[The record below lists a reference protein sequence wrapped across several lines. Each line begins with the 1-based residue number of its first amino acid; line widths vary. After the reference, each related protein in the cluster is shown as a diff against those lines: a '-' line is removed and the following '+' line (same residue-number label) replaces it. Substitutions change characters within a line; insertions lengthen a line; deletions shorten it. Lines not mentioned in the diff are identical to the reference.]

1 MNTHQTRRRWQIG
14 RNLLLLSCLGVPLV
28 GGCKS
33 TESADAAGKSADA
46 VQVPVNSFAAAWR
59 AELPAKEAAIKRLA
73 LLGDQVYAFTADNRV
88 YWLNRESGRV
98 LTVQRLADVHDTVFD
113 PVALGDRV
121 IFPSTKQLVVFDRK
135 GKLVNRINTRYNV
148 SSGAVA
154 DAGYVFHGVDHANG
168 GRMVARDIRP
178 MPYDTSPDWELMAR
192 GQISAAPAAYDR
204 LVFAAS
210 RDGSVY
216 AVRAENRAVIWP
228 GLDGAA
234 FKTGGP
240 ILADLKADKDG
251 VFVASADSKLYCLD
265 MNSGHVKWTYY
276 AGTAL
281 REESTPVP
289 TANSLYL
296 FVPGTGIVSIDKGGR
311 QEIRKPKWIVADAVQ
326 FLSQDDRHAYL
337 RTGDNHIIA
346 VDKQTG
352 QTAFRSERNDLTIF
366 ATNTKDSTIYAARPD
381 GELLAI
387 TPILKPGTVGEIV
400 LNDRPA
406 EALAARQ

>member
-1 MNTHQTRRRWQIG
+1 MNRHQTRRRWQIG
-14 RNLLLLSCLGVPLV
+14 RKLLLLCCLGVPLV
-28 GGCKS
+28 AGCKS
-33 TESADAAGKSADA
+33 TDSSDAAGGRNIEP

-59 AELPAKEAAIKRLA
+59 ADLPAKDAALKRLA

-88 YWLNRESGRV
+88 FWLSRDSGRV
-98 LTVQRLADVHDTVFD
+98 LTIQRLADPRDKVYD
-113 PVALGDRV
+113 PVALADRV

-135 GKLVNRINTRYNV
+135 GKLLNRINTRYSV

-154 DAGYVFHGVDHANG
+154 DAGYVFHGVDHDNG
-168 GRMVARDIRP
+168 GRVVARDIRP
-178 MPYDTSPDWELMAR
+178 MAYDTSPDWELMTR
-192 GQISAAPAAYDR
+192 GQVSAAPAAYDR

-228 GLDGAA
+228 GLDGSA

-251 VFVASADSKLYCLD
+251 VFVASVDSKLYCLD

-276 AGTAL
+276 AGTPL
-281 REESTPVP
+281 REESTPVT
-289 TANSLYL
+289 TANTLYMH
-296 FVPGTGIVSIDKGGR
+296 VNGTGLVAIDKAGR
-311 QEIRKPKWIVADAVQ
+311 QEIRKPKWVVADARQ
-326 FLSQDDRHAYL
+326 FLSQDDKHAYL
-337 RTGDNHIIA
+337 RTADNHIVA

-352 QTAFRSERNDLTIF
+352 QPVFRSARNDLSIFASNTKDATIF
-366 ATNTKDSTIYAARPD
+366 AAKPD
-381 GELLAI
+381 GEVLAI

-400 LNDRPA
+400 MNERA
-406 EALAARQ
+406 VEAVAAR